1 MNLIVEPADGT
12 NPLIS
17 AIKRATKR
25 VEIVIFRFNIK
36 ELQKALEAAVVR
48 GVQVHALIAS
58 VNRGGE
64 KRLRKLELELLAAG
78 LTVTR
83 TDIDL
88 VRYHGK
94 MMIIDRETLYVLGFN
109 YTKLDVTKSRSF
121 AVSTRHPRLVQE
133 AAKLFEA
140 DAARQPFTPSVAS
153 FVVSPENSRAS
164 LSKLI
169 KSARKQLLI
178 YDMKFSD
185 KQMLTLLR
193 ERAKAGV
200 EVRLLGKLGKDVE
213 GVRAEKLP
221 KLRLHVRAILRDNQ
235 DLFIGSQSLRSLEL
249 DKRREVGV
257 IVRGR
262 ETIARFREVFEED
275 WAGTSLAEK
284 EAKEKKRA
292 EEEAAKAK
300 DKGKEKEKERV
311 AS

>member
-1 MNLIVEPADGT
+1 MNLIVQPADGVT
-12 NPLIS
+12 PLIS

-25 VEIVIFRFNIK
+25 IEIVIFRFNIK

-58 VNRGGE
+58 FNRGGD
-64 KRLRKLELELLAAG
+64 KRLRKLELDLLAAG
-78 LTVTR
+78 LTVSR

-94 MMIIDRETLYVLGFN
+94 MMVVDRETLYVLGFN
-109 YTKLDVTKSRSF
+109 FTKLDTQKSRSF

-140 DAARQPFTPSVAS
+140 DSARQPYTPTVAS
-153 FVVSPENSRAS
+153 FVVSPENARAS
-164 LSKLI
+164 LTKLI

-185 KQMLTLLR
+185 KPMLNLLR
-193 ERAKAGV
+193 DRAKAGV
-200 EVRLLGKLGKDVE
+200 EIRLLGKLGKDVE
-213 GVRAEKLP
+213 GVKAEKLP

-235 DLFIGSQSLRSLEL
+235 DLFIGSQSMRSLEL

-262 ETIARFREVFEED
+262 ETIARFREVYEED
-275 WAGTSLAEK
+275 WAGTTWAEK
-284 EAKEKKRA
+284 DAKDKKKRE
-292 EEEAAKAK
+292 EEEAAKK
-300 DKGKEKEKERV
+300 DKEKEKEKERV